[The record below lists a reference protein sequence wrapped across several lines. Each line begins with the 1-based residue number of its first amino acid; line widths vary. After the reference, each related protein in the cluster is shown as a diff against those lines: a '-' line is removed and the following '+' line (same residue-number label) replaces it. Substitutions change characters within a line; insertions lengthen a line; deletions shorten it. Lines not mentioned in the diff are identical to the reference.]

1 MQAPMPPQAPGAPR
15 HERSSPCPRPWRP
28 QATRRDEAFATP
40 RPSRIAPRRVPAR
53 GSRQQV
59 RDRLEQAL
67 RHLVGGSG
75 SVDQADA
82 LRLLDSDQAEGG
94 LNLAVILARAPADAV
109 GFIAIAF
116 QRPILSFVEEQ
127 DERSIGKTVSDAK
140 GVDCADCLYAEAAG
154 ATLIC
159 ERAVDEAVG
168 QHPAPFVERRTDR
181 LFHMIGPRGGKQ
193 QGFRLRSPPRF
204 LALQEQLSH
213 CLSTAAP
220 AWFARD
226 ETADAAR
233 LERRGERFDL
243 RGLADPFPAF
253 EADEAS
259 TFCPF
264 GAHAMPSSCLRPIQM
279 RPKKPALPTSSPAT
293 RGTTCGGVSPVVM
306 TSSAIS
312 WPLAIGAV

>member
-220 AWFARD
+220 AWPPPPRSPPWREQLALPLTTAAPAWFARD

-233 LERRGERFDL
+233 LERRGERSDL

-259 TFCPF
+259 AFCPF
-264 GAHAMPSSCLRPIQM
+264 GAHAMPSSCLRPI
-279 RPKKPALPTSSPAT
+279 
-293 RGTTCGGVSPVVM
+293 
-306 TSSAIS
+306 
-312 WPLAIGAV
+312 